1 MGRRYRARTD
11 YVRAIGSIAFPRGPS
26 DSSPRPRAATAA
38 AVHVQEASAA
48 PRVGTGSARGVYGA
62 LLR

>member
-38 AVHVQEASAA
+38 VHAKA
-48 PRVGTGSARGVYGA
+48 PRAPSGNGLCARVCGA

>member
-26 DSSPRPRAATAA
+26 DSSPRPRAARAA
-38 AVHVQEASAA
+38 AVRYASLTMIGRNPQA
-48 PRVGTGSARGVYGA
+48 
-62 LLR
+62 